1 MEDMMQSAKEFTLRR
16 FPKLSRWIFNE
27 AEADHAAAGSGL
39 QAFSLGLNKRLADDA
54 GRSGNLVYSPLSV
67 YAALSLVA
75 TGARER
81 TLDELLRVLGAPSR
95 DALADNVRTL
105 AGQALADRSRGGGP
119 RVSFACGVWHDTT
132 FPLRPAYR
140 DAAGQSFKAV
150 TRAVNFHQQVSL
162 SSMHSPYMYTDLSML
177 M

>member
-81 TLDELLRVLGAPSR
+81 TLDELLGVLGAPSR

-119 RVSFACGVWHDTT
+119 HVSFACGDRSPSAPPTAT
-132 FPLRPAYR
+132 PLASRSRP
-140 DAAGQSFKAV
+140 S
-150 TRAVNFHQQVSL
+150 RAPSTSTSRSVQFIFHA
-162 SSMHSPYMYTDLSML
+162 
-177 M
+177 